1 MAGLFPQDTKLEK
14 EKSMSTKYE
23 QGTAKG
29 ENSTAFSEPLQ
40 LSVGSLQIGLLLKQR
55 LIKF

>member
-1 MAGLFPQDTKLEK
+1 MAGLFPQDTKLKK

-23 QGTAKG
+23 QGIAKW
-29 ENSTAFSEPLQ
+29 ENSIAFSEPPQ